1 MVRKDLEK
9 SLKEHDVLEKSLK
22 IEKLWD
28 ILDNSWLVLEFCT
41 EVLEYFW
48 KLPE

>member
-9 SLKEHDVLEKSLK
+9 SLKKHGVLEKSLE
-22 IEKLWD
+22 IEKSWD
-28 ILDNSWLVLEFCT
+28 ILDTSWL
-41 EVLEYFW
+41 VLEYFW